1 MTLFLIIIDNQ
12 ICWKNR
18 ATTRI
23 EPGYHVLSDFMSLV
37 DNINHFILFN
47 IDIVIAVIL
56 VLDERM
62 IERTNEQSNLLNQVP

>member
-1 MTLFLIIIDNQ
+1 MDEQ
-12 ICWKNR
+12 KNR

>member
-1 MTLFLIIIDNQ
+1 M
-12 ICWKNR
+12 
-18 ATTRI
+18 RI
-23 EPGYHVLSDFMSLV
+23 EPGYHVLRFLSDFMSLV

-62 IERTNEQSNLLNQVP
+62 IERTNEQNNLLNQVP

>member
-1 MTLFLIIIDNQ
+1 
-12 ICWKNR
+12 
-18 ATTRI
+18 
-23 EPGYHVLSDFMSLV
+23 MSLV

>member
-1 MTLFLIIIDNQ
+1 
-12 ICWKNR
+12 
-18 ATTRI
+18 
-23 EPGYHVLSDFMSLV
+23 MSLV

-47 IDIVIAVIL
+47 IDIVIVVIL